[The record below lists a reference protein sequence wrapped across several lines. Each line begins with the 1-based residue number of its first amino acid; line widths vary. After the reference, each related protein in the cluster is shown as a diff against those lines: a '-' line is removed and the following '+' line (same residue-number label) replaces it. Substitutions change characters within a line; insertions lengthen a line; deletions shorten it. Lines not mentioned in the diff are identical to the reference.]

1 VSAGDVI
8 TIGSS
13 GFAANGNTVKIGS
26 AVVTDLSS
34 SDGKTITFQAP
45 APAGVS
51 FIRGIKIYLATV
63 AKSRFRSVT
72 GGQCVTSVRHL

>member
-45 APAGVS
+45 ILPE
-51 FIRGIKIYLATV
+51 
-63 AKSRFRSVT
+63 
-72 GGQCVTSVRHL
+72 